1 MPVSGS
7 PYKDQLHLQLGV
19 GLSAEQM
26 AALTHDIVWLEE
38 VEVNG
43 EKVLA
48 PVVYLAQAEGR
59 LAPNGALTQG
69 RDVKLV
75 SGGDL
80 HNVGTLRARNDLSA
94 TADNLD
100 NSGLIEAGKRL
111 DLLAGDSIR
120 NRQGGIIAGRDVS
133 LTALTGDVINERSVT
148 RYDSA
153 LDGRTWERSFADS
166 AARVEAANS
175 LNVQAG
181 RDIANL
187 GGVLQSR
194 GDLSLDAGRDVT
206 VAAVEDR
213 QGQTR
218 WSTSRLQ
225 SVTQLGA
232 EVSAGRDLNVSAGRD
247 LSAVASALEARRD
260 IALSAG
266 RDVTLAAAA
275 NEEHA
280 YSKTRKVTYQE
291 DKVAQQGTR
300 VDAGATWRSMP
311 DRTCA

>member
-1 MPVSGS
+1 
-7 PYKDQLHLQLGV
+7 
-19 GLSAEQM
+19 M

-59 LAPNGALTQG
+59 LAPSGALIQG

-120 NRQGGIIAGRDVS
+120 NRQGGVIAGRDVS

-166 AARVEAANS
+166 AARVEGGAATS
-175 LNVQAG
+175 RPDATSPTSAG
-181 RDIANL
+181 
-187 GGVLQSR
+187 LQSR

-206 VAAVEDR
+206 VAAVE
-213 QGQTR
+213 T
-218 WSTSRLQ
+218 
-225 SVTQLGA
+225 
-232 EVSAGRDLNVSAGRD
+232 
-247 LSAVASALEARRD
+247 ARARP
-260 IALSAG
+260 A
-266 RDVTLAAAA
+266 
-275 NEEHA
+275 
-280 YSKTRKVTYQE
+280 
-291 DKVAQQGTR
+291 GTR
-300 VDAGATWRSMP
+300 RGYRA
-311 DRTCA
+311 

>member
-1 MPVSGS
+1 
-7 PYKDQLHLQLGV
+7 
-19 GLSAEQM
+19 
-26 AALTHDIVWLEE
+26 HDIVWLEE

-59 LAPNGALTQG
+59 LAPNGALIQG

-120 NRQGGIIAGRDVS
+120 NRQGGVIAGRDVS

-194 GDLSLDAGRDVT
+194 GDLSLDAG
-206 VAAVEDR
+206 
-213 QGQTR
+213 
-218 WSTSRLQ
+218 
-225 SVTQLGA
+225 
-232 EVSAGRDLNVSAGRD
+232 
-247 LSAVASALEARRD
+247 
-260 IALSAG
+260 
-266 RDVTLAAAA
+266 
-275 NEEHA
+275 
-280 YSKTRKVTYQE
+280 
-291 DKVAQQGTR
+291 
-300 VDAGATWRSMP
+300 
-311 DRTCA
+311 

>member
-1 MPVSGS
+1 MPVSDS
-7 PYKDQLHLQLGV
+7 PHKDQLHLQLGV

-59 LAPNGALTQG
+59 LAPNGALIQG

-100 NSGLIEAGKRL
+100 NSGLIEAG
-111 DLLAGDSIR
+111 
-120 NRQGGIIAGRDVS
+120 
-133 LTALTGDVINERSVT
+133 
-148 RYDSA
+148 
-153 LDGRTWERSFADS
+153 ADS

-218 WSTSRLQ
+218 WNTSRLQ

-232 EVSAGRDLNVSAGRD
+232 EVSAGRDLNVSAG
-247 LSAVASALEARRD
+247 
-260 IALSAG
+260 
-266 RDVTLAAAA
+266 
-275 NEEHA
+275 
-280 YSKTRKVTYQE
+280 
-291 DKVAQQGTR
+291 
-300 VDAGATWRSMP
+300 
-311 DRTCA
+311 